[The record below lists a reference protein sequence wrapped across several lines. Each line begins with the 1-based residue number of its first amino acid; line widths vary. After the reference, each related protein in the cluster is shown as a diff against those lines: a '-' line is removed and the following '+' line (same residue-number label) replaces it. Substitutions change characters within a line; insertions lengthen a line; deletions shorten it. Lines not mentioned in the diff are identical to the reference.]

1 MIKQSSQPISR
12 CLLKALS
19 ARLEFDMNPDT
30 EKVLSPNKAGYHLG
44 VP

>member
-30 EKVLSPNKAGYHLG
+30 EKSCHQTKLVII
-44 VP
+44 